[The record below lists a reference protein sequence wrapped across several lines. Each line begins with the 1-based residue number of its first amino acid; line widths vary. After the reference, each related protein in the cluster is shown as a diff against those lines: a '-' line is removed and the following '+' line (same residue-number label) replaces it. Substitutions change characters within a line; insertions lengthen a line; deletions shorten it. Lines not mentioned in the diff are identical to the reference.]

1 MKKDRGKGEGA
12 PTVPFLQAA
21 LSFLPFSLSPLKTPM
36 SESAQVDGQG
46 RNCHRHLGA
55 HQEEKPK
62 GGEESWREGT
72 REGGSRREEER
83 GRREGG
89 TEERRLNKETR
100 SWGWQGVQGRGGQR
114 KGSRGTWGRDRG
126 PGGQI
131 VQSDPDLPS
140 LQCVCICVCGRGEP
154 GEPVSA
160 KGGWLL

>member
-1 MKKDRGKGEGA
+1 MKDRGKGEGA
-12 PTVPFLQAA
+12 PTAPFLQAA
-21 LSFLPFSLSPLKTPM
+21 SGFLPFSLSPLKTPM

-114 KGSRGTWGRDRG
+114 KGSRGTWGRD
-126 PGGQI
+126 GGQVVKLFSLI
-131 VQSDPDLPS
+131 QTSQAYSVCVYVCVGGSRGSPS
-140 LQCVCICVCGRGEP
+140 QQREVG
-154 GEPVSA
+154 SSS
-160 KGGWLL
+160 